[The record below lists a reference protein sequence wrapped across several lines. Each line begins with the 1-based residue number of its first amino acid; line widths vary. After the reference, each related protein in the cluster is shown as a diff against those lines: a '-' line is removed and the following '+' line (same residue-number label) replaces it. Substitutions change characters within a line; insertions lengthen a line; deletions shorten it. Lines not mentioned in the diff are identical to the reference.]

1 MMKNKFTPNMMN
13 KQGVVFSVIIF
24 VAIALLGIYMFL
36 WLPVPSF
43 AKIRNF
49 INYMMILLVWLILQV
64 GLIYGYYKLGGLASR
79 GFNIYKS
86 KIQMG
91 TIRVKNFLLS
101 KA

>member
-1 MMKNKFTPNMMN
+1 MKNKFRQNKMN
-13 KQGVVFSVIIF
+13 KKGLIFPIIIF
-24 VAIALLGIYMFL
+24 VVIALLGVYMFL

-43 AKIRNF
+43 AKIRSF
-49 INYMMILLVWLILQV
+49 VNYMIIIIIWLILQV
-64 GLIYGYYKLGGLASR
+64 GLIYGYYKLGGLASK
-79 GFNIYKS
+79 GFSIYKS